1 MEVLSMRT
9 VRSNREHSL
18 SVGAQHELTITI
30 TITDILDICGNRRN
44 QHSKCNR
51 HGQRD
56 QISNP

>member
-18 SVGAQHELTITI
+18 SVDAQHEL
-30 TITDILDICGNRRN
+30 TITDILDICGKRRN
-44 QHSKCNR
+44 PHSKCNR